1 MSPERK
7 CTSTAGNMSEDT
19 VEATQSENIAQE
31 VSLVGVLGA
40 AWGLAGVTA
49 LLAYAVYRLMGM
61 TIAGFALELDW
72 RHWTLLIVNTLFMA
86 HAEGYRGFQK
96 GYSPRVVA
104 RARHLINEPT
114 PLRVILAPLFVMG
127 YFTTTRR
134 RLVST
139 YVLTIMI
146 IGFIILF
153 QQLSQPWRGMLDF
166 GVVVGLSWGIV
177 SIVFFAIRAF
187 GGGSFDHSPE
197 LPDADK

>member
-1 MSPERK
+1 
-7 CTSTAGNMSEDT
+7 MSEET
-19 VEATQSENIAQE
+19 VEATQSETIAAPA
-31 VSLVGVLGA
+31 SLAGMFGA
-40 AWGLAGVTA
+40 VWGLAGVTA
-49 LLAYAVYRLMGM
+49 LLAYAVYRLTGM
-61 TIAGFALELDW
+61 TLAGFALELDW

-134 RLVST
+134 RLIST
-139 YVLTIMI
+139 YLLTIMI
-146 IGFIILF
+146 IGFIIVL
-153 QQLSQPWRGMLDF
+153 QQISQPWRGMLDF

-177 SIVFFAIRAF
+177 SIVFFTVRAF
-187 GGGSFDHSPE
+187 GGGAFDHSPE
-197 LPDADK
+197 LPDTDK